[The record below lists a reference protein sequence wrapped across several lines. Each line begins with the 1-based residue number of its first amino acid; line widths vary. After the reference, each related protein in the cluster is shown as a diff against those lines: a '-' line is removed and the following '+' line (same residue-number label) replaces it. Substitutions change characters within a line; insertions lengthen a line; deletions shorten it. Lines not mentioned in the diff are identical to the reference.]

1 MGIKPFQ
8 KEGILVSCNVF
19 LMLVK
24 GAKIGC
30 GGFPTWC
37 IPLALPSPA
46 AAKLEPLEWLFAG
59 AFQEVRIWVAA
70 E

>member
-1 MGIKPFQ
+1 
-8 KEGILVSCNVF
+8 
-19 LMLVK
+19 MLVK

-30 GGFPTWC
+30 AGFPTWC
-37 IPLALPSPA
+37 IPLALPSLA